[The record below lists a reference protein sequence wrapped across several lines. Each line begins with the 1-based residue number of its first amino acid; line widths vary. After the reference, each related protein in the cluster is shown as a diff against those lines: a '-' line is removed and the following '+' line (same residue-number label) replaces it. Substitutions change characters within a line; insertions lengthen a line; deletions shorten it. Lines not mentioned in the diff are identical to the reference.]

1 MTIKKDKVVSFHYT
15 LTLDSG
21 EIADTSDGEEALRF
35 LVGGGQIIPGLE
47 EQMLGMSSGDSKIVT
62 VQPKDA
68 YGVKD
73 PELIQ
78 TVDRVHIPESINL
91 VVGEQLEGQDE
102 DGHVI
107 TGQIAAVDDQS
118 VQIDF
123 NHPLA
128 GEVLTFDIKIVDIR
142 DASAEELDHGHAH

>member
-1 MTIKKDKVVSFHYT
+1 MQVEQNKVVSFHYT

-21 EIADTSDGEEALRF
+21 EVADTSRGRQPLDF

-47 EQMLGMSSGDSKIVT
+47 SELLGLAAGDKKIVK
-62 VQPKDA
+62 VQPEDA

-73 PELIQ
+73 ARLVQVVEKSRIPGS
-78 TVDRVHIPESINL
+78 VDLQI
-91 VVGEQLEGQDE
+91 GEMLRGQSE
-102 DGHVI
+102 DGSIVE
-107 TGQIAAVDDQS
+107 GKVVAMDDQT

-128 GEVLTFDIKIVDIR
+128 DQVLTFDIEIVDIR
-142 DASAEELDHGHAH
+142 DASPEELAHGHAH